1 MKVLLLGASFNTR
14 NMGVGALTA
23 GALKSV
29 LSWHPGAEICLL
41 DYARTGEFHNFS
53 CKGREVLV
61 KVVNIRFSKRLFLPN
76 NIALLILLAALSRI
90 MPEGVRR
97 RIINGNS
104 TLNELR
110 SADMAASIAG
120 GDSLSDIYGLGRF
133 IYVALPQIL
142 VILMGTPLVQLPQT
156 YGPYRSRLSR
166 SVARFILGNST
177 MVYSRDYKG
186 VGEVRRLLGVSGRS
200 EKVQFCHDVGFVLDP
215 EKPEGIAV
223 EGPGFDGAEG
233 ASAVVGFNVSGLL
246 YMGGYTRDNMFGLRL
261 DYRLLVREAI
271 DFLISRKRAHVV
283 LIPHVFGGSEHPESD
298 AEACRKVYDEL
309 KPVYGKSISLVCGE
323 YGPAGIKHIIG
334 MCGFF
339 IGSRMHSC
347 IAALSQGVPAVAI
360 AYSEKFKG
368 VMETVGAGSSVADPC
383 SLDSDGVL
391 GVIEK
396 AFEERAD
403 MSAALKAGMP
413 GVRENV
419 LGLLY
424 SLAPE
429 PGRETA

>member
-1 MKVLLLGASFNTR
+1 MKVFLLGASFNTR

-23 GALKSV
+23 GALKCILNWS
-29 LSWHPGAEICLL
+29 PQAEIGML
-41 DYARTGEFHNFS
+41 DYARAGGLHNFS
-53 CKGREVLV
+53 YKGREVLV
-61 KVVNIRFSKRLFLPN
+61 RLVNIRFSKRFYLPN
-76 NIALLILLAALSRI
+76 NIALLILLAALARI
-90 MPEGVRR
+90 MPGSIRR
-97 RIINGNS
+97 KIIGGNA
-104 TLNELR
+104 TLSELH

-133 IYVALPQIL
+133 MYVALPQLL
-142 VILMGTPLVQLPQT
+142 VILMGKQLIQLPQT

-166 SVARFILGNST
+166 AVTRFLLDNST
-177 MVYSRDYKG
+177 MVFSRDYEG
-186 VGEVRRLLGVSGRS
+186 IAEVRRLLGILGMS

-215 EKPEGIAV
+215 VKPEDLEI
-223 EGPGFDGAEG
+223 EG
-233 ASAVVGFNVSGLL
+233 AAFDVAGEVSSIVGLNVSGLL
-246 YMGGYTRDNMFGLRL
+246 YMGGYTGDNMFNLRL
-261 DYRLLVREAI
+261 DYRLLVREVI
-271 DFLISRKRAHVV
+271 DFLVTKKRAHVV

-309 KPVYGKSISLVCGE
+309 KAAYGPSLSLVTGDYGPGEIKSI
-323 YGPAGIKHIIG
+323 IG
-334 MCGFF
+334 QCGFF

-360 AYSEKFKG
+360 AYSDKFKG

-383 SLDSDGVL
+383 SLDSEGVL

-396 AFEERAD
+396 AYEERAA
-403 MSAALKAGMP
+403 MSADLKAVMP

-419 LGLLY
+419 LSLFY

-429 PGRETA
+429 PRRETA